1 MIPGRIGIVGSGSI
15 GLYYGAKLA
24 ATGHDVAFLMRG
36 GLEEA
41 RRDGI
46 RVYSETTGDVHLAEP
61 TVFASAEEIG
71 PCSLVINSLKAT
83 SNDALAHAIPP
94 LLGPDTALLTLQNG
108 LGGDELLA
116 SQFGAERVLGGLCF
130 ICLTRR
136 TPASVNHVGK
146 GKLSIGEFGRPVSSR
161 LRKIAE
167 AFNTARV
174 HTDVV
179 ENLAEERWRKLVW
192 NIPFNGL
199 SVAAGGVTVDTILA
213 DPVLHQRCRGLMEET
228 IATANALG
236 FPIEEK
242 YADFQIDR
250 TYPMGPYAPSTLI
263 DWRAGQKLEV
273 EPIWGEPLRR
283 ARTAGVTTPL
293 LEALYAQL
301 VALNTALP

>member
-1 MIPGRIGIVGSGSI
+1 MIHGRIGIVGSGSI

-24 ATGHDVAFLMRG
+24 STGHDVAFLMRS

-41 RRDGI
+41 RREGI
-46 RVYSETTGDVHLAEP
+46 RIYSETTGDVHLSSPA
-61 TVFASAEEIG
+61 VFASAEAIG
-71 PCSLVINSLKAT
+71 PCSLAINSLKAT
-83 SNDALAHAIPP
+83 SNDVLARVIPP
-94 LLGPDTALLTLQNG
+94 LLGPDTAILTLQNG

-116 SQFGAERVLGGLCF
+116 RQFGAERVLGGLCF
-130 ICLTRR
+130 ICLTRK

-146 GKLSIGEFGRPVSSR
+146 GKLSVGEFGRPVSNR
-161 LRKIAE
+161 LRILAE
-167 AFNTARV
+167 AFNAARV
-174 HTDVV
+174 HTDAV

-199 SVAAGGVTVDTILA
+199 SVAAGGITVDTILA
-213 DPVLHQRCRGLMEET
+213 DSALHRRCRGLMEET
-228 IATANALG
+228 IATAEALG
-236 FPIEEK
+236 FPIEK
-242 YADFQIDR
+242 AYADFQIER

-283 ARTAGVTTPL
+283 ARAAGVTTPL

-301 VALNTALP
+301 VVINAALP

>member
-1 MIPGRIGIVGSGSI
+1 MIAGRIGIVGSGSI

-24 ATGHDVAFLMRG
+24 ATGHDVAFLMRS

-41 RRDGI
+41 RREGI
-46 RVYSETTGDVHLAEP
+46 RIHSETTGDVHLAEP
-61 TVFASAEEIG
+61 AVFASAEEIG

-83 SNDALAHAIPP
+83 SNDVLARVIPP

-116 SQFGAERVLGGLCF
+116 GQFGGERVLGGLCF
-130 ICLTRR
+130 ICLTRK

-146 GKLSIGEFGRPVSSR
+146 GKLSIGEFGRPVSDR
-161 LRKIAE
+161 LRTIAE
-167 AFNTARV
+167 AFNAARV
-174 HTDVV
+174 HTDAVA
-179 ENLAEERWRKLVW
+179 NLAEERWRKLVW

-199 SVAAGGVTVDTILA
+199 SVAAGGITVDTILA
-213 DPVLHQRCRGLMEET
+213 DPGLHQRCRGLMEET
-228 IATANALG
+228 IATAEALG
-236 FPIEEK
+236 FPIEK
-242 YADFQIDR
+242 TYADFQIER

-283 ARTAGVTTPL
+283 AQAAGVNTPL
-293 LEALYAQL
+293 LETLYAEL
-301 VALNTALP
+301 VAINAALP